1 MIPVSRGTQL
11 CASRMDSLSQL
22 HIKKKK
28 EEVIKIDYIRKKL
41 AVNIIYQKYIYILGL
56 GWPIPHVVKGTS

>member
-28 EEVIKIDYIRKKL
+28 EVIKIDYIRKKL
-41 AVNIIYQKYIYILGL
+41 VVNIIYQKNIYILGL